1 MKFNIST
8 TKKPNKTRE
17 QTMTFFSSNVK
28 YEVINLIAEG
38 GMGAVYKATKKGVDG
53 FEKIVAI
60 KTMLDSYTNDKV
72 LVTRFIEE
80 AKLVADLVHENIVQ
94 IYQLDKYKGN
104 YFFVLEFVDGI
115 SLYDF
120 IEFHLQTRKI
130 LPENLAVFITS
141 RIARGLAYAHTRQ
154 SATGQMMNI
163 VHCDVC
169 PHNILITREG
179 LPKLTDFGIVK
190 AKSMTDYTSISG
202 KLPFMSP
209 EQASGDEID
218 FRSDIYSLGAV
229 LFYLLTGDS
238 IRDMDEEIKVILKQA
253 KNNLIQWQK
262 LPKDTPAE
270 VQDLLSKMLAK
281 NPSERYQSTTELAR
295 DLEYH
300 IYKSGYGPTI
310 STLADYMQELMPGK
324 FMNNAAASQTDDL
337 AHTIPINT
345 DDLTA
350 SSTIMDE
357 DKTVVLPDSYF
368 EEKARQT
375 ENIGRLPRTVII
387 PDKQFKS

>member
-1 MKFNIST
+1 MAV
-8 TKKPNKTRE
+8 
-17 QTMTFFSSNVK
+17 FSSNVK

-38 GMGAVYKATKKGVDG
+38 GMGSVYKAMKKGVDG

-60 KTMLDSYTNDKV
+60 KTMLDSYTSDKV

-80 AKLVADLVHENIVQ
+80 AKLVANLVHENIVQ
-94 IYQLDKYKGN
+94 IYQLDRYKGN

-120 IEFHLQTRKI
+120 IECHIQTRTI

-141 RIARGLAYAHTRQ
+141 RIARGLAYAHTRREN
-154 SATGQMMNI
+154 SGEMMNI

-179 LPKLTDFGIVK
+179 LPKLTDFGIAK
-190 AKSMTDYTSISG
+190 AQNMTDYTSISG

-209 EQASGDEID
+209 EQAASNEID

-229 LFYLLTGDS
+229 LFYMLTGDS
-238 IRDMDEEIKVILKQA
+238 IRDMDEEIKDILKQA
-253 KNNLIQWQK
+253 KNNLIQWHK
-262 LPKDTPAE
+262 LPENTPSE
-270 VQDLLSKMLAK
+270 IQDMLTKMLAT
-281 NPSERYQSTTELAR
+281 NPDERYQATTDIAR

-310 STLADYMQELMPGK
+310 VTLAEYMHKFMPGK
-324 FMNNAAASQTDDL
+324 FMTPTDAPQVKESDR
-337 AHTIPINT
+337 TTPIDTTNLST
-345 DDLTA
+345 
-350 SSTIMDE
+350 SSDPILDE
-357 DKTVVLPDSYF
+357 DKTVVLPQSYF
-368 EEKARQT
+368 EGKSRQT
-375 ENIGRLPRTVII
+375 KQQEKLPRTVVI
-387 PDKQFKS
+387 PENYYDD

>member
-1 MKFNIST
+1 M
-8 TKKPNKTRE
+8 PV
-17 QTMTFFSSNVK
+17 FSSNVK
-28 YEVINLIAEG
+28 YDVINLIAEG
-38 GMGAVYKATKKGVDG
+38 GMGAVYKATKKGADG

-60 KTMLDSYTNDKV
+60 KTMLDSFTSDKV

-120 IEFHLQTRKI
+120 IEFHIQTRKT
-130 LPENLAVFITS
+130 LPEKLAIFITS
-141 RIARGLAYAHTRQ
+141 RIARGLAYAHTRLGT
-154 SATGQMMNI
+154 SGQVMNI

-169 PHNILITREG
+169 PHNIMITREG
-179 LPKLTDFGIVK
+179 LPKLTDFGIAK
-190 AKSMTDYTSISG
+190 AKNMTDYTSISG

-209 EQASGDEID
+209 EQASGQEID

-229 LFYLLTGDS
+229 LFYMLTGDS

-262 LPKDTPAE
+262 LPESTPPE
-270 VQDLLSKMLAK
+270 VQDMLSKMLAK
-281 NPSERYQSTTELAR
+281 DPSERYQTTTELAR

-310 STLADYMQELMPGK
+310 VTLAEYMQEFMPGK
-324 FMNNAAASQTDDL
+324 FSTATDVPKTDNL
-337 AHTIPINT
+337 TRTTPINT
-345 DDLTA
+345 DDLQA
-350 SSTIMDE
+350 SAPIMDE
-357 DKTVVLPDSYF
+357 DKTVVLPESYF

-375 ENIGRLPRTVII
+375 ENIGKLPRTVVI
-387 PDKQFKS
+387 PDKHFKT